1 VTTLARVAQAGAFL
15 AMVGGVLAVASAP
28 ALADQPDVQITNV
41 SSTDLQSGGRTT
53 MNYSVTNTNQVPGIA
68 LIRIT
73 GVNCAS
79 GDCSP
84 VARLGPGD
92 SRQFTAQLTAPH
104 VDAGQTRTVQVQVS
118 ATVNNDTGRA
128 NQELTVRGADR
139 PQTVR
144 QVTGR
149 VKDANGRPVSGASV
163 GIRDSQGHSYTTTT
177 NNDGRFQFTSTNQR
191 PIVAGALSVA
201 TVKQGFDAVSVSVQ
215 GSADKVVNVPL
226 TLRRKEAPATAAPA
240 ASATSLPADD
250 EATDEATVPST
261 EATTAEA
268 AKAANDSSSG
278 SLLFII
284 LGALLV
290 AAGVGAIV
298 LVLMRRKG
306 PDDDDYDDPDAVAG
320 PAGVVPP
327 SHGRFHDA
335 TRVGAPVG
343 GMGDATMVA
352 GPSLADAPTVLQRA
366 VPADDE
372 FPDPYGAPA
381 PRTHANGYGGGAY
394 GGPVPTQPA
403 GYDPGPPTQY
413 SPPVSDDD
421 PYAAFGARSGGGH
434 EPQRYDEPTGR
445 YRPEPDYG
453 YRGEPAPPASGYPPP
468 PVPGRG
474 ESTGGYARGDYG
486 QDRAPDGAGY
496 GSWGAPAGG
505 IDSGNGYGTPQ
516 GGRRDYGDGEY
527 GRGDAGGGYGPASG
541 GYVPPAYGPQRYED
555 SGYDEQRPAYG
566 GPESYDRRG
575 GGYQERH
582 DDQDGYYGEAPDG
595 GRHGGQSR
603 SQPPNQGQRRH
614 LDWMDD

>member
-1 VTTLARVAQAGAFL
+1 VAQAGAFL

-28 ALADQPDVQITNV
+28 ALADQPDVQITNI

-73 GVNCAS
+73 GVKCAS

-92 SRQFTAQLTAPH
+92 SRQFTAQLTAPQ

-128 NQELTVRGADR
+128 SQELTVRGADR

-149 VKDANGRPVSGASV
+149 VRDANGKPVSGASV
-163 GIRDSQGHSYTTTT
+163 GIRDSKGHSYTTTT
-177 NNDGRFQFTSTNQR
+177 NRDGRFQFTSTNQR

-201 TVKQGFDAVSVSVQ
+201 TVKQGFDAVSLSVQ

-226 TLRRKEAPATAAPA
+226 TLRGGEAPATAVPA
-240 ASATSLPADD
+240 ASATSLPAAD
-250 EATDEATVPST
+250 EATEEATVPST

-268 AKAANDSSSG
+268 AKAANDSGSG

-284 LGALLV
+284 LGGLLV

-335 TRVGAPVG
+335 TRVGAPIG

-352 GPSLADAPTVLQRA
+352 GPSVADAPTVLQRA
-366 VPADDE
+366 VPADEE

-381 PRTHANGYGGGAY
+381 PRAHVNGYGGGAY
-394 GGPVPTQPA
+394 GGPVPAQPP

-413 SPPVSDDD
+413 SSPVPDDD
-421 PYAAFGARSGGGH
+421 PYAAFGARSGGGY

-453 YRGEPAPPASGYPPP
+453 YQGEPTPPP
-468 PVPGRG
+468 PVRGRD

-486 QDRAPDGAGY
+486 QDRASDGAGY
-496 GSWGAPAGG
+496 GSWSAPAGG
-505 IDSGNGYGTPQ
+505 IDSGNGYGTPP
-516 GGRRDYGDGEY
+516 GEGRRDHGAGDYGAGDY
-527 GRGDAGGGYGPASG
+527 GRDGAGGGYGPAGG
-541 GYVPPAYGPQRYED
+541 GYGPPAHGPQGYED
-555 SGYDEQRPAYG
+555 AGYDERRPAYG
-566 GPESYDRRG
+566 GPDSYDRRG
-575 GGYQERH
+575 GGGYQERY
-582 DDQDGYYGEAPDG
+582 DDQDGGYYGGEAPAG

-603 SQPPNQGQRRH
+603 SQPPNQGQRRP